1 MWVRFFMARGF
12 EKACALIDLVHKAL
26 HYAKIG
32 HEFPLA

>member
-1 MWVRFFMARGF
+1 MWVRVFVARGF
-12 EKACALIDLVHKAL
+12 EKARAFIDLVHRAL